1 MDPRELVFYK
11 DGNELFGGGFKLND
25 IIKNINPD
33 YITLNDQDNILQD
46 NENNDI
52 IGGSIKNNPYS
63 EFSNLVVPSWIYSRE
78 QGIKCMNIETDPTDV
93 DFISDDLHDKLLS
106 LVSEPRVKHKQS
118 KKNKP
123 KTRTK
128 SLKIK
133 MKI

>member
-1 MDPRELVFYK
+1 MDTSEMVFYK

-52 IGGSIKNNPYS
+52 IGGSSKNNPYS
-63 EFSNLVVPSWIYSRE
+63 EFSNLVVPTWIYSRE
-78 QGIKCMNIETDPTDV
+78 KGMKYTNIDTDPTDV

>member
-1 MDPRELVFYK
+1 MDTREMVFYK

-52 IGGSIKNNPYS
+52 IGGSSKNNPYS
-63 EFSNLVVPSWIYSRE
+63 EFSNLVVPTWIYSRE
-78 QGIKCMNIETDPTDV
+78 KGMKYTNIDTDPTDV

>member
-1 MDPRELVFYK
+1 MDTREMVFYK

-52 IGGSIKNNPYS
+52 IGGSSKNNPYS
-63 EFSNLVVPSWIYSRE
+63 EFSNLVVPTWIYSRE
-78 QGIKCMNIETDPTDV
+78 KGMKYTNIDTDPTNV